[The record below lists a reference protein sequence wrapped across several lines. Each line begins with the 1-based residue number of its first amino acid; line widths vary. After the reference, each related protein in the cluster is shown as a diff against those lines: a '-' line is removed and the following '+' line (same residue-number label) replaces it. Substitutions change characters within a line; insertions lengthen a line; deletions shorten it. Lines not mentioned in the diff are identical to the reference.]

1 MPNPFTIYAPID
13 GELISLSRV
22 PDPVFSQRMLGD
34 GIAIDPAGDTIVA
47 PFDGKI
53 VNFNPSLHAFTVVK
67 NDIEVLIHVG
77 VETVML
83 NGEGFSPL
91 VAEGDEVKKGQ
102 PLLQFHPTFLAQR
115 LSCAYVLIV
124 VTSPA
129 GITLTHRAQATTI
142 RQGDPLFQVDSEGS
156 QAETTVSTQQTTS
169 SVLANVR
176 LYDNP
181 EELVN
186 IYMKDG
192 HIEKI
197 TPACADAPGQIDG
210 NGAYALPGFIDL
222 HIHGF
227 GGFGP
232 ELGTQESL
240 LKMSDELLKQGVT
253 SFCPTLYCGQPAD
266 MENLLRT
273 LSPAVGKERGARIL
287 GFHLEG
293 PFISPQKPG
302 VMKPQDIAPANVE
315 VFKRLYEA
323 ADGKIISMTLAPE
336 LANIQPVVNF
346 CREHHI
352 LLQAGHTNATYDE
365 MMQAKMWG
373 ITHATHFC
381 NAMSPFHHRSPGATG
396 AVLMDNNFSCEVI
409 ADGVHVHPAIV
420 SFLRRAKTTDKIIL
434 VTDALLPTGQ
444 KEGPFYANGEEV
456 VLEGGVWRRKKD
468 QVIAGSALTMLQGF
482 KNLMAWGYSL
492 EDAVACASVNPAR
505 LIGREDLGLL
515 KEGSSADILL
525 LDKNLHLQK
534 VIHG

>member
-1 MPNPFTIYAPID
+1 MPNKFTIYAPID

-22 PDPVFSQRMLGD
+22 PDPVFSQHLLGD
-34 GIAIDPAGDTIVA
+34 GVAIDPAGDTIVA

-53 VNFNPSLHAFTVVK
+53 ANFNPALHAFTVVK
-67 NDIEVLIHVG
+67 DDVELLIHVG

-102 PLLQFHPTFLAQR
+102 PLLQFHPSFLAQR

-124 VTSPA
+124 VTSPVGA
-129 GITLTHRAQATTI
+129 ALTDRSTQSVI
-142 RQGDPLFQVDSEGS
+142 KQGEVLFCVDSYDEHPISATPSS
-156 QAETTVSTQQTTS
+156 QMGT

-176 LYDNP
+176 LYDDP

-186 IYMKDG
+186 IHMSNG
-192 HIEKI
+192 RIEKI
-197 TPACADAPGQIDG
+197 VPAGKDSPGQTDG
-210 NGAYALPGFIDL
+210 LGAYVLPGLIDL

-232 ELGTQESL
+232 ELGTPEAL
-240 LKMSDELLKQGVT
+240 FKMSEALLKQGVT

-273 LSPAVGKERGARIL
+273 LAPAVGKETGARIL

-293 PFISPQKPG
+293 PFISPKKPG

-315 VFKRLYEA
+315 VFQRLYGA
-323 ADGKIISMTLAPE
+323 AQGKIVSMTLAPE
-336 LANIQPVVNF
+336 VENAKPVIDF
-346 CREHHI
+346 CKQHHI
-352 LLQAGHTNATYDE
+352 LVQAGHTNASYDE
-365 MMQAKMWG
+365 MLQAKSWG
-373 ITHATHFC
+373 VTHVTHFC
-381 NAMSPFHHRSPGATG
+381 NAMSPFHHRAPGAIG
-396 AVLMDNNFSCEVI
+396 AALMDKDFSCEVI
-409 ADGVHVHPAIV
+409 ADGFHVHPAIV
-420 SFLRRAKTTDKIIL
+420 SFLRRAKASNKVVL

-444 KEGPFYANGEEV
+444 QYPPFLANGEEV
-456 VLEGGVWRRKKD
+456 LLEGGVWHRKAD
-468 QVIAGSALTMLQGF
+468 NVIAGSALTMLQGL

-492 EDAVACASVNPAR
+492 EDAVTCASTNPAR
-505 LIGREDLGLL
+505 LIGRDDLGVI
-515 KEGSSADILL
+515 KVGAAADLIL
-525 LDKNLHLQK
+525 LDKNLNLQR